1 MRGLTKDDVEA
12 AVASVL
18 DRRLLADSVR
28 PIAVALSGGGDSVA
42 LLHAATAWAQAHG
55 RPLIA
60 LTVDHQLQPQSLAW
74 TEACGALAA
83 RLGAG
88 FRPLAWDGPKPTTG
102 LPAAARA
109 ARHRLLADA
118 ACGLGAQV
126 LLIGHTADD
135 VLEARAMRADGATT
149 PEPREWSP
157 SPAWPEGRGLF
168 LLRPLLG
175 LRRAALR
182 DWLAARGET
191 WVEDPANRDPRFARA
206 RARLALGHAA
216 LTDDGEVAPGGDAPL
231 ALAAICRVDPAGSL
245 AFPRAAFR
253 EAPAADAGRLLGLA
267 CVCAGGGAR
276 PPASAARERL
286 AERLRGVEPVVATLA
301 GARVE
306 TCGDEVRIVREAGEA
321 RRAGPPPLALAPGRP
336 AVWDGRFEITA
347 TGEGLQ
353 ARFLRG
359 LARRLPA
366 SQQRALADWP
376 SALRGALPA
385 IVDEAGNVSCPL
397 LGVAPARADCLVEAR
412 LLAAAGLTICET

>member
-1 MRGLTKDDVEA
+1 MRGLKTDDVEA

-18 DRRLLADSVR
+18 DRRLLADGAR

-55 RPLIA
+55 RRLIA

-88 FRPLAWDGPKPTTG
+88 FQPLAWDGPKPETG

-109 ARHRLLADA
+109 ARHRLLAEA
-118 ACGLGAQV
+118 AQSLGAQV

-157 SPAWPEGRGLF
+157 SPAWPEGRGLL

-175 LRRAALR
+175 LRRAVLR
-182 DWLAARGET
+182 DWLEARGAA
-191 WVEDPANRDPRFARA
+191 WIEDPANRDPRFARA
-206 RARLALGHAA
+206 RARAA
-216 LTDDGEVAPGGDAPL
+216 LTHHGEVPPGEDAPL
-231 ALAAICRVDPAGSL
+231 ALAAICRVDPAGGL

-253 EAPAADAGRLLGLA
+253 VAPAGEARRLMGLA

-276 PPASAARERL
+276 PPASAARDRL
-286 AERLRGVEPVVATLA
+286 AERLRGAEALVATLA

-321 RRAGPPPLALAPGRP
+321 RRGGLQPLALAPGRP

-347 TGEGLQ
+347 MGEGLQ
-353 ARFLRG
+353 VRSLRG
-359 LARRLPA
+359 LAGRLPGD
-366 SQQRALADWP
+366 QQHALAGWP
-376 SALRGALPA
+376 SAVRGALPA
-385 IVDEAGNVSCPL
+385 IVDEAEGVSCPL
-397 LGVAPARADCLVEAR
+397 LGAAPARADSLVEAR
-412 LLAAAGLTICET
+412 LRAAAGLTTRET